1 MELSRTAKEPTAAE
15 LGGTGGG
22 ADLRSVIDQELCLA
36 HNDFEMPLNVAV
48 AIPTRQ
54 LDG

>member
-1 MELSRTAKEPTAAE
+1 MELSWTAKEPTAAE
-15 LGGTGGG
+15 LGVG

-36 HNDFEMPLNVAV
+36 HNDFEMPLNVTV
-48 AIPTRQ
+48 AIPTRH